1 VSLCYL
7 DASALVKLATPERET
22 AALRAYLAD
31 FTARV
36 TSRVALVEVPR
47 ALTRRSAETRAV
59 VAAIAAAFEAL
70 EIVELDGAVVGTA
83 AGLPPVGLRSLDA
96 IHLASAMTLRDEL
109 SAFITYD
116 VRLADAA
123 RLAGLTVTAPA

>member
-1 VSLCYL
+1 MSLCYL
-7 DASALVKLATPERET
+7 DASALVKLATPEQET
-22 AALRAYLAD
+22 AALRMYLAD

-47 ALTRRSAETRAV
+47 ALTRRAAETRAV
-59 VAAIAAAFEAL
+59 VGAFAAAFEAF
-70 EIVELDGAVVGTA
+70 EIVELDQFVVATA
-83 AGLPPVGLRSLDA
+83 AGLSPVGLRSLDA
-96 IHLASAMTLRDEL
+96 IHLASAMTVRGEL
-109 SAFITYD
+109 AAFVTYD